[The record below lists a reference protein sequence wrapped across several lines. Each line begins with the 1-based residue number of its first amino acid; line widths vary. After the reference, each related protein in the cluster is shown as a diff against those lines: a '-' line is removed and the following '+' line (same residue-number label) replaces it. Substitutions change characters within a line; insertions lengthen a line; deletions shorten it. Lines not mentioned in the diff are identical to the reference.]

1 LPRALNAEAMLAGS
15 QFLQQ
20 ADVRR
25 QRFLA
30 AAFAQSYETLDWLT
44 SKAAGAFYVYQLGEF
59 DGVKVLE
66 FKPRIQVSASG

>member
-1 LPRALNAEAMLAGS
+1 MLAGS

-44 SKAAGAFYVYQLGEF
+44 SKAAATFYVHEVGEF

-66 FKPRIQVSASG
+66 FKPRLQVSASG